1 MRTGNGVTGRFE
13 FCFPRMD
20 TLVLVEVTEGDVT
33 IRATRD
39 SFSPQRK
46 ARFVRE
52 LVSEGFIPE
61 EYRWL
66 PVGEPQSY
74 QRGVRWVVDF
84 SWLGIDEEMMARMRR
99 KTAVFLGMALVF
111 TVVLVGLAANG
122 HLGNQLPEAA
132 GVHRPYSH

>member
-1 MRTGNGVTGRFE
+1 MKTDNGVTGRYE

-20 TLVLVEVTEGDVT
+20 TLLLVEVAEGDVT

-39 SFSPQRK
+39 TFSPQRK
-46 ARFVRE
+46 AHFVRE

-66 PVGEPQSY
+66 PVGEAQAF

-84 SWLGIDEEMMARMRR
+84 SWLGIDEAMMARIRR
-99 KTAVFLGMALVF
+99 KMAVFLGVALVF
-111 TVVLVGLAANG
+111 VGLLVVLVATGHVGYQQPGAA
-122 HLGNQLPEAA
+122 A
-132 GVHRPYSH
+132 VHRRYVH